1 MPHRFT
7 IGRNEQGAVEVG
19 FILRVLSDGTQVVGS
34 VQDVPLVPE
43 CMQRLCAKVAAFVE
57 NSSYPVYDRKALL
70 ANRKLV
76 LATHG

>member
-1 MPHRFT
+1 ME
-7 IGRNEQGAVEVG
+7 NG
-19 FILRVLSDGTQVVGS
+19 FIGNKGIGCSRLPQHAVLLASLNAS
-34 VQDVPLVPE
+34 HHVPNIE
-43 CMQRLCAKVAAFVE
+43 VAAFVE